1 MNFRTPVAAIAL
13 SITFALASVA
23 LAPAAMAQELSEE
36 HLTAAAKAIDAT
48 NATDSFDV
56 ILLQAASSI
65 KDQLIGTSPDK
76 VEEINKVVDE
86 EAIALAV
93 RRSDL
98 EGEAKRLF
106 AKNFTIAELGK
117 ITEFFGSELGKKYLS
132 STPILAREL
141 SKAARVWGQGI
152 NRDLTDN
159 VTKRMLAEGN

>member
-1 MNFRTPVAAIAL
+1 MNFRTPLAALAL
-13 SITFALASVA
+13 SITLAI
-23 LAPAAMAQELSEE
+23 APVSAQEISAD
-36 HLTAAAKAIDAT
+36 HLIAAAKAIDAT
-48 NATDSFDV
+48 NATDSFDA

-76 VEEINKVVDE
+76 VEEINTVVDE
-86 EAIALAV
+86 EAISLAA

-98 EGEAKRLF
+98 EGEARRLF
-106 AKNFTIAELGK
+106 AKNFTVEELDK
-117 ITEFFGSELGKKYLS
+117 ITDFFDSDLGKKYLEN
-132 STPILAREL
+132 TPILAREL

>member
-1 MNFRTPVAAIAL
+1 MKFRTPLAALAL
-13 SITFALASVA
+13 SITLG
-23 LAPAAMAQELSEE
+23 LAPVAFAPVAVAQEISKE
-36 HLTAAAKAIDAT
+36 HLAAAGKAIDAT
-48 NATDSFDV
+48 NATDSFDG
-56 ILLQAASSI
+56 ILLQAAASI

-86 EAIALAV
+86 EAIALAT
-93 RRSDL
+93 RRGDL

-106 AKNFTIAELGK
+106 AKNFTIEELGE
-117 ITEFFGSELGKKYLS
+117 ITEFFGSDLGKKYLS